1 MLLLVL
7 GSYDVWNA
15 SLPSSPSKCMNVK
28 NDPVCNNFDPTVT
41 ASSDDGLGDSDADI
55 GAHHSFTSAA
65 WPFGGMEG

>member
-1 MLLLVL
+1 
-7 GSYDVWNA
+7 
-15 SLPSSPSKCMNVK
+15 MNVK

-65 WPFGGMEG
+65 WPFGGLDG